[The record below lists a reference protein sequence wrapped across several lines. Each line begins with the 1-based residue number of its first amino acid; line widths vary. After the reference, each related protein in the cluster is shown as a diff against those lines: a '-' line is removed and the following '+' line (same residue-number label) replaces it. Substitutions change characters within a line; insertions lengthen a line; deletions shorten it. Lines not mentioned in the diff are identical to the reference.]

1 MTWRPIIQS
10 SRIISEKFGNV
21 VYSVNFESV
30 ITRNLEDISE
40 MLCSKEIAQLNERL
54 YSEKYFICEI

>member
-1 MTWRPIIQS
+1 MTWKPIIQS

-54 YSEKYFICEI
+54 YSEKYSICEI